1 MAIDENKKKAVKN
14 SEESVKEEE
23 SEKALISEE
32 EESALSEEDKEN
44 EDAEVS
50 EDEEETDAE
59 TEADKEDK
67 AEEKKSEPKAKAK
80 KDPVPAIMIVLIY
93 AIIIA
98 AVLFYVIP
106 TVMVPSFGFTL
117 DEFNTKLE
125 KTDISQRMHSQYTT
139 LTPQFKLVDKNSIK
153 EIWSLKG
160 EIMPEEQKKLDARFK
175 PFVNTY
181 AATEE
186 LEHILVEANTRVNDG
201 QLTRMCIYCTFDNQ
215 HVSMMLVHFG
225 AVMSTFTD
233 MPFNDAARMLMS
245 TAMEENKSGLYTV
258 RGDIAYKLSYDN
270 VGGQQTYIKLEVL
283 PAKAVSADRIKS
295 TIPVE
300 AAPSES
306 AAPSATAA
314 SSETTAASSAS

>member
-1 MAIDENKKKAVKN
+1 MAIDENKKKAVKDN
-14 SEESVKEEE
+14 EESVKEEE
-23 SEKALISEE
+23 AEKALISEE
-32 EESALSEEDKEN
+32 EESVLSEEDKEN
-44 EDAEVS
+44 EESEVS
-50 EDEEETDAE
+50 EDEEESDAE
-59 TEADKEDK
+59 TEEDEEEE
-67 AEEKKSEPKAKAK
+67 AEEKKSKPKGK

-106 TVMVPSFGFTL
+106 TVMVPSFGYTL
-117 DEFNTKLE
+117 ADFNTKLE
-125 KTDISQRMHSQYTT
+125 KTDISKRMNAQYTT

-175 PFVNTY
+175 PFVKTY

-258 RGDIAYKLSYDN
+258 RGDIAFKLSYDN
-270 VGGQQTYIKLEVL
+270 VGGQQTYIKMEVL
-283 PAKAVSADRIKS
+283 PAKAVSADRIKT

-306 AAPSATAA
+306 AAPAATSAA
-314 SSETTAASSAS
+314 SETTAASSAS